1 MSVKG
6 LYTEYLG
13 WAIPVASAVSLILS
27 FLPGGSTGLS
37 DSVHDRPVF
46 PGISPAYGPV
56 QFLFLPLAA
65 AQPVFMRHRSHQ
77 VDKHVIDGGYHG
89 AGDWGS
95 LRGVFI

>member
-1 MSVKG
+1 QRM
-6 LYTEYLG
+6 
-13 WAIPVASAVSLILS
+13 
-27 FLPGGSTGLS
+27 
-37 DSVHDRPVF
+37 
-46 PGISPAYGPV
+46 GP
-56 QFLFLPLAA
+56 FNSLFLPLAA

>member
-56 QFLFLPLAA
+56 QFPVSAA
-65 AQPVFMRHRSHQ
+65 GGSSASLYATSQPSGR
-77 VDKHVIDGGYHG
+77 
-89 AGDWGS
+89 
-95 LRGVFI
+95 